1 MIDALTFLYLVLAFG
16 LIPVFVILSMILW
29 RLYKSLDRID
39 ALLVLTEQI
48 LYFVKNI
55 NEVPTIIAN
64 KILSGF
70 NNFIRK

>member
-39 ALLVLTEQI
+39 ALLHLTEQI

-55 NEVPTIIAN
+55 NEVPAMIAN

-70 NNFIRK
+70 NNFIKK